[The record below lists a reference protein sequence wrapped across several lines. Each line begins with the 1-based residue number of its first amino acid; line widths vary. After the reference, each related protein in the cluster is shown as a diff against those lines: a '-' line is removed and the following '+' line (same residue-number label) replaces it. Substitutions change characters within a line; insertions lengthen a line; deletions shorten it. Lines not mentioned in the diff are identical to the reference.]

1 MTIVS
6 CSYLDG
12 SEARRRGMECMYNYK
27 NELQGCNYIN
37 QIKLIDF
44 KIIEKELMY
53 MRKLMILLMLLTLI
67 SGCTAFEIAN
77 QMEKERGVECRYN
90 KRGGVENC
98 RYME

>member
-1 MTIVS
+1 MLKETINMKKLAILLILMMTIVS

-44 KIIEKELMY
+44 KK
-53 MRKLMILLMLLTLI
+53 
-67 SGCTAFEIAN
+67 
-77 QMEKERGVECRYN
+77 
-90 KRGGVENC
+90 
-98 RYME
+98 